1 MRRIESLFTLPLAAI
16 LFAGLLVSAHVGAE
30 TAVVIP
36 KPAEAS
42 VTSPAATEASLPAP
56 AGPTK
61 PPYLLKEGDV
71 LDVSVWQEDSL
82 HKELRVL
89 PDGSITFPLV
99 GRVEVAGL
107 TSEQAEKKVA
117 EKLKPYLSDPVVNV
131 VISNINGNRIYVIGN
146 VAKPGPVI
154 LDVPMTV
161 LQVLSLAGGLG
172 RFADENAIRILRET
186 GNGAVTL
193 PVRYSDLIK
202 AKDLSTN
209 VQLRAGDTLL
219 VP

>member
-1 MRRIESLFTLPLAAI
+1 MHLSRSFHVLLL
-16 LFAGLLVSAHVGAE
+16 AGLLCAAPAVTPAAAADVAE
-30 TAVVIP
+30 PA
-36 KPAEAS
+36 KPA
-42 VTSPAATEASLPAP
+42 
-56 AGPTK
+56 
-61 PPYLLKEGDV
+61 YLLKEGDV
-71 LDVSVWQEDSL
+71 LEVSVWQEDSL
-82 HKELRVL
+82 RKELRVL

-99 GRVEVAGL
+99 GRVEVAGH
-107 TSEQAEKKVA
+107 TAEETQNWVA
-117 EKLKPYLSDPVVNV
+117 EKLKHYLSDPVVNV
-131 VISNINGNRIYVIGN
+131 VISNISGNRIYVIGN

-154 LDVPMTV
+154 LDVPMNV

-172 RFADENAIRILRET
+172 RFADENAIKILR
-186 GNGAVTL
+186 GDANGVQTL

>member
-1 MRRIESLFTLPLAAI
+1 MYRNTLLT
-16 LFAGLLVSAHVGAE
+16 GLLLGGLFLTASTRAE
-30 TAVVIP
+30 T
-36 KPAEAS
+36 
-42 VTSPAATEASLPAP
+42 PAAPSN
-56 AGPTK
+56 

-71 LDVSVWQEDSL
+71 LEVSVWQEENL
-82 HKELRVL
+82 RKELRVL

-99 GRVEVAGL
+99 GRVEVAGFA
-107 TSEQAEKKVA
+107 SADVEKKVA
-117 EKLKPYLSDPVVNV
+117 EKLKPFLSDPVVNV
-131 VISNINGNRIYVIGN
+131 VIGGINGNRVYVIGN
-146 VAKPGPVI
+146 VVKPGPVI

-172 RFADENAIRILRET
+172 RFADENAIKVLRESA
-186 GNGAVTL
+186 GGAQTL

-209 VQLRAGDTLL
+209 VTLRAGDTLL

>member
-1 MRRIESLFTLPLAAI
+1 MNRSKPLLGLLIACLLFTLR
-16 LFAGLLVSAHVGAE
+16 VQAE
-30 TAVVIP
+30 TPATAA
-36 KPAEAS
+36 PAEPETAAS
-42 VTSPAATEASLPAP
+42 Q
-56 AGPTK
+56 TK

-82 HKELRVL
+82 RKELRVL

-107 TSEQAEKKVA
+107 TSGDVEKKVA
-117 EKLKPYLSDPVVNV
+117 EKLKSYLADPVVNV
-131 VISNINGNRIYVIGN
+131 VIGGINGNRVYVIGN
-146 VAKPGPVI
+146 VVKPGPVI
-154 LDVPMTV
+154 LDVPMSV

-172 RFADENAIRILRET
+172 RFADENAIKVLRET
-186 GNGAVTL
+186 ADGTQTL
-193 PVRYSDLIK
+193 SVRYSDLIK

-209 VQLRAGDTLL
+209 VPLRAGDTLL

>member
-1 MRRIESLFTLPLAAI
+1 MSRTQQRLSL
-16 LFAGLLVSAHVGAE
+16 LFASLLLTANVLAE
-30 TAVVIP
+30 TTTGSGQVAP
-36 KPAEAS
+36 EAPS
-42 VTSPAATEASLPAP
+42 AAP
-56 AGPTK
+56 AK

-71 LDVSVWQEDSL
+71 LDVSVWQEENL

-99 GRVEVAGL
+99 GRVEVAGY
-107 TSEQAEKKVA
+107 TAGDVEKRVA
-117 EKLKPYLSDPVVNV
+117 EKLKPYLADPVVNV
-131 VISNINGNRIYVIGN
+131 VIGGINGNRIYVIGN
-146 VAKPGPVI
+146 VVKPGPVI
-154 LDVPMTV
+154 LDVPMSV

-172 RFADENAIRILRET
+172 RFADENAIKVLRENASGT
-186 GNGAVTL
+186 EIL

>member
-1 MRRIESLFTLPLAAI
+1 MSRTRQLLSL
-16 LFAGLLVSAHVGAE
+16 LFAGLLITANVQAE
-30 TAVVIP
+30 TATGAGQAA
-36 KPAEAS
+36 AEI
-42 VTSPAATEASLPAP
+42 TSAAP
-56 AGPTK
+56 AK

-71 LDVSVWQEDSL
+71 LDVSVWQEENL

-99 GRVEVAGL
+99 GRVEVAGF
-107 TSEQAEKKVA
+107 TSGDVEKKVA
-117 EKLKPYLSDPVVNV
+117 EKLKPYLADPVVNV
-131 VISNINGNRIYVIGN
+131 VIGGINGNRIYVIGN
-146 VAKPGPVI
+146 VVKPGPVI
-154 LDVPMTV
+154 LDVPMSV

-172 RFADENAIRILRET
+172 RFADENAIKVLRENAGGT
-186 GNGAVTL
+186 EIL

>member
-1 MRRIESLFTLPLAAI
+1 MNRSKPLLGLLIACLLFTLR
-16 LFAGLLVSAHVGAE
+16 VQAE
-30 TAVVIP
+30 TPAGAAPAVP
-36 KPAEAS
+36 EA
-42 VTSPAATEASLPAP
+42 PAAGPA
-56 AGPTK
+56 K

-71 LDVSVWQEDSL
+71 LDVSVWQEDNL
-82 HKELRVL
+82 RKELRVL

-107 TSEQAEKKVA
+107 TSGDVEKKVA
-117 EKLKPYLSDPVVNV
+117 EKLKSYLADPVVNV
-131 VISNINGNRIYVIGN
+131 VIGGINGNRVYVIGN
-146 VAKPGPVI
+146 VVKPGPVI
-154 LDVPMTV
+154 LDVPMSV

-172 RFADENAIRILRET
+172 RFADENAIKVLRET
-186 GNGAVTL
+186 AEGTQTL

-209 VQLRAGDTLL
+209 VPLRAGDTLL

>member
-1 MRRIESLFTLPLAAI
+1 MHLSRSFHVLLL
-16 LFAGLLVSAHVGAE
+16 AGLLC
-30 TAVVIP
+30 AVPAVTP
-36 KPAEAS
+36 AAAADVAEA
-42 VTSPAATEASLPAP
+42 AAGVASTA
-56 AGPTK
+56 PTK
-61 PPYLLKEGDV
+61 PAYLLKEGDV
-71 LDVSVWQEDSL
+71 LEVSVWQEDSL
-82 HKELRVL
+82 RKELRVL

-99 GRVEVAGL
+99 GRVEVAGH
-107 TSEQAEKKVA
+107 TAEETQIRVA
-117 EKLKPYLSDPVVNV
+117 ERLKSYLSDPVVNV
-131 VISNINGNRIYVIGN
+131 VISNISGNRIYVIGN

-154 LDVPMTV
+154 LDVPMNV

-172 RFADENAIRILRET
+172 RFADENAIKILRS
-186 GNGAVTL
+186 GANGVQTL

>member
-1 MRRIESLFTLPLAAI
+1 MHRSQPYLVLL
-16 LFAGLLVSAHVGAE
+16 LAGLLC
-30 TAVVIP
+30 TT
-36 KPAEAS
+36 PALAAS
-42 VTSPAATEASLPAP
+42 AP
-56 AGPTK
+56 ASNAAEPVAAMASNAPTK
-61 PPYLLKEGDV
+61 PAYLLKEGDV
-71 LDVSVWQEDSL
+71 LEVSVWQEDSL
-82 HKELRVL
+82 RKELRVL

-99 GRVEVAGL
+99 GRVEVAGH
-107 TSEQAEKKVA
+107 TAEETQNRVA
-117 EKLKPYLSDPVVNV
+117 EKLKSYLSDPVVNV

-154 LDVPMTV
+154 LDVPMSV

-172 RFADENAIRILRET
+172 RFADENAIKILRSDV
-186 GNGAVTL
+186 NGVQTL